1 MKGKLNLVSVG
12 PGFAEHITSAARQAL
27 EESDA
32 IVGYDLYL
40 NWIKPWIETKEIHRA
55 PLTQERERALKA
67 IELARLGRTVSLVS
81 SGDIG
86 IYAMAALTFEQLG
99 DAETFELK
107 VIPGITAA
115 SACASLL
122 GSPISHDFAT
132 LSLSDLLCPWSWIE
146 ERAKHLAEADMC
158 IVLYNVQSEK
168 RQDGVYKILQ
178 ILLEHKPEETLCGV
192 VRNAYRP
199 EQSVQID
206 KLGNLPER
214 KFDMFTTILVGNRY
228 TAQKGDF
235 LFTPRGYN
243 GWAERVKDAPGENGN
258 GSNGDKIDGNP
269 PEAVW
274 VFSGTSDGNRLAK
287 ELAAVGGRGVVLS
300 VASDYGAELASIAC
314 PGLTVV
320 KGGNGA
326 EQRSHLLK
334 RSMAHCIV
342 DATHPYAEQISRQ
355 LVELSSRLDIPY
367 IRYERPVSKIPP
379 DAIVCDAPEAAAA
392 VARRTGKR
400 IFLATGSKD
409 VQRFTSSSSQDV
421 CQWFIRIVPDRG
433 NLEAVL
439 DAGIPRD
446 RICAMQGSFSEAF
459 NETLWR
465 DWEIDCVIT
474 KESGEAG
481 GFDQKIAA
489 ARKLGIP
496 VIVVKRPAVDYPK
509 SAGTF
514 QEILEFVQEVR
525 SRHR

>member
-12 PGFAEHITSAARQAL
+12 PGFAEHITPSARQAL

-32 IVGYDLYL
+32 IVSYDLYL
-40 NWIKPWIETKEIHRA
+40 NWIKPWIEAKEIYCA

-67 IELARLGRTVSLVS
+67 IELARSGRKVSLVS

-86 IYAMAALTFEQLG
+86 IYAMAALAFEQIN
-99 DAETFELK
+99 DVETFDVR

-122 GSPISHDFAT
+122 GSPMSHDFAT

-146 ERAKHLAEADMC
+146 ERAKRLAEADMC
-158 IVLYNVQSEK
+158 IALYNVQSEK
-168 RQDGVYKILQ
+168 RQDGVYKILR
-178 ILLEHKPEETLCGV
+178 IFLGHKPEGTLCGV

-206 KLGNLPER
+206 SLSNLLEK

-228 TAQKGDF
+228 TVQKGDF

-243 GWAERVKDAPGENGN
+243 GWADTKTVACDDEGADG
-258 GSNGDKIDGNP
+258 IDRL
-269 PEAVW
+269 PEKAVW
-274 VFSGTSDGNRLAK
+274 VFSGTSDGNKLANA
-287 ELAAVGGRGVVLS
+287 LARENASDVVLS
-300 VASDYGAELASIAC
+300 VATEYGAEIASLSC

-320 KGGNGA
+320 KGGIGA
-326 EQRSHLLK
+326 AERGQLLK
-334 RSMAHCIV
+334 QSKASFVV

-355 LVELSSRLDIPY
+355 LIELSKLQGIPY
-367 IRYERPVSKIPP
+367 IRYERPGSEISGDLTVSQT
-379 DAIVCDAPEAAAA
+379 PEEASALAK
-392 VARRTGKR
+392 RFGKR

-409 VQRFTSSSSQDV
+409 VQRFVKPQSQEE

-439 DAGIPRD
+439 EAGISRD
-446 RICAMQGSFSEAF
+446 RICAMQGPFSEAF
-459 NETLWR
+459 NEALWR

-474 KESGEAG
+474 KESGDAG
-481 GFDQKIAA
+481 GFDQKVNAA
-489 ARKLGIP
+489 QKLGIP
-496 VIVVKRPAVDYPK
+496 MIVVKRPTVSYPK
-509 SAGTF
+509 LAGTF
-514 QEILEFVQEVR
+514 KEILEFVQVAR
-525 SRHR
+525 SQG